1 MADLAGLG
9 PNAGLVDEMYRRWQ
23 ESPGS
28 LAPAWQEFFADY
40 TPRGAAA
47 PAPAVEVPAAA
58 AAPEPAPAAV
68 EPVAEPAKP
77 LKGAAA
83 PRGV

>member
-47 PAPAVEVPAAA
+47 PFSGFAGSATGSTAAGAGSGAAA
-58 AAPEPAPAAV
+58 AAGTSTAGA
-68 EPVAEPAKP
+68 
-77 LKGAAA
+77 GAAA